1 MIAGLSKFI
10 EEQENMNDI
19 IIAGDLNKD
28 ISLKDIKRFFIE
40 QGLFDIHNIVN
51 ETEDRQMDSTYK
63 YGSKYIDIVAAT
75 IGIL

>member
-28 ISLKDIKRFFIE
+28 ISLKDIKRFFYRTR
-40 QGLFDIHNIVN
+40 IV
-51 ETEDRQMDSTYK
+51 
-63 YGSKYIDIVAAT
+63 
-75 IGIL
+75 